1 MELLR
6 IFSLHLFR
14 ENSAL
19 ITDQHPWIL
28 LKTWKIKPE
37 TTSTTSRD
45 VASKIIKDPA
55 EETNQPKN
63 QNQLKIMCQISIR
76 NGKMQVKKRGL
87 TSNRM
92 YM

>member
-28 LKTWKIKPE
+28 LKTWKIR
-37 TTSTTSRD
+37 TRNYIYSRD

-63 QNQLKIMCQISIR
+63 QNQSKMMYQISIR
-76 NGKMQVKKRGL
+76 RGITQARKRGL
-87 TSNRM
+87 TSNRTDM
-92 YM
+92 